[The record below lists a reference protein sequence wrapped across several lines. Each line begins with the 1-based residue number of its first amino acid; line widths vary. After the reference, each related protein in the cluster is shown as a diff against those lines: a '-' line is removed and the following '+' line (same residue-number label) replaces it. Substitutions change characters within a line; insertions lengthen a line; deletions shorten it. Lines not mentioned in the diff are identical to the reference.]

1 MYKFRISKSLPFWAK
16 NNDNKPSLEIL
27 NKWKQD
33 NLVEATNITVNFLD
47 FQNVIINTEFN
58 GIKYIEI
65 KNTID
70 ENDTRYY
77 YVNTIDAVGSNNT
90 YRFRGIIDIY
100 ASYTVNFIN
109 DNLDTELVFLRKHE
123 YDKKALQI
131 EDTSIQ
137 ALPKFYKNFYFK
149 KVLFNKDENKNVWY
163 GNKTGLSGDD
173 LVNANKYYVF
183 KDGPN
188 GGYKFFPIFS
198 KTLDAI
204 LYYEEQVKGNKEF
217 YGEWWNG
224 RSNGNLRQE
233 IPDNVNQAV
242 VNAYEQNKIIQFYYK
257 KVNYGY
263 RFPAHTVWLSRWN
276 KIENVPYGTLPIDI
290 SAYNTSGNNAGAGL
304 KYIDY
309 NIIMLGN
316 TIYHAKYTNITVSK
330 HGDIDYVRDNGRM
343 FAVDIFEN
351 NPVQRTKK
359 VKNSIT
365 GLEEYRR
372 KEENINKFLGI
383 FYLPH
388 FFNFSK
394 FDFEGDYV
402 YVTINPTGDNIGL
415 FNIFDYNMSSI
426 TDKLNNSTY
435 STPYFLKYLNIK
447 YFGNTINA
455 EFRVNDMN
463 KIFIGGKIFFTDTC
477 NIISKS
483 DELISLDKS
492 VISFPYQLP
501 IGVDTYEQ
509 YVKAN
514 RNVTDTGFA
523 IERQKQDLAI
533 AQSLFGG
540 TVGAIGSAA
549 KAVGKGMSGDIAGAA
564 SAAAD
569 TVGAIGGTAFGIVGQ
584 IQGMQQMEQKIR
596 AQYQQANMTMGNNI
610 QFSNIANAALTEYYD
625 SNDEQYEGVEISDL
639 DENSLVQLNNYIF
652 FNGYLNPEKDTLSN
666 RLNKN
671 RKFNFIQIDAQLL
684 MTIINI
690 HYNENRLNNEIYS
703 MIIDQLTNG
712 IRIWNEDIEKVDLP
726 VYDDNE
732 EWPDQPSDTR
742 PPITPEQPPIDT
754 SYIVNI
760 EYGPSPTLIELG
772 ACTAC
777 WGFAFFMI
785 YFNNKDPNNYSNN
798 FSLLDYKTAN
808 YEDLVLL
815 HLTDDIKEHK
825 NEPKRLILNI
835 DMTNIKMKEPYN
847 WDRAYHR
854 LFRWGDREIGDITL
868 IKSVDITLTNCSIPE
883 LSTTNW
889 IDYLASE
896 NFNNIPFKLTVN
908 GSVIFDG
915 IWVNKGNK
923 KKYRKMGLCEYDGT
937 KQDR

>member
-1 MYKFRISKSLPFWAK
+1 MYKIKISTKSPFWAK
-16 NNDNKPSLEIL
+16 NNDNKPSLELFKKWL
-27 NKWKQD
+27 NENMIDAPNVFINYQ
-33 NLVEATNITVNFLD
+33 D
-47 FQNVIINTEFN
+47 FQNIIINTEFN

-90 YRFRGIIDIY
+90 YKFKGIIDIY
-100 ASYTVNFIN
+100 ASYTINFIN
-109 DNLDTELVFLRKHE
+109 DNLETELVFLRKHE

-131 EDTSIQ
+131 EDASIQ
-137 ALPKFYKNFYFK
+137 SLPKLYKNFYFK
-149 KVLFNKDENKNVWY
+149 KVQFNYNEQNNIWY

-173 LVNANKYYVF
+173 LLNANKYYVF

-198 KTLDAI
+198 KTLDAT
-204 LYYEEQVKGNKEF
+204 LYYEEQVKGSKIF
-217 YGEWWNG
+217 TGGFWNG
-224 RSNGNLRQE
+224 RSNGNLKQE

-242 VNAYEQNKIIQFYYK
+242 VSAYEQNQIVEYLYR

-263 RFPAHTVWLSRWN
+263 RFPAHTIWLSNWN

-304 KYIDY
+304 RYIDY

-316 TIYHAKYTNITVSK
+316 TIYHSKHINITSSK
-330 HGDIDYVRDNGRM
+330 FGDIDNVRDNGRM
-343 FAVDIFEN
+343 FGVDIFKN
-351 NPVQRTKK
+351 NPIKRTKK

-383 FYLPH
+383 YYLPH

-394 FDFEGDYV
+394 FDFEDDYV

-415 FNIFDYNMSSI
+415 FNIFEYNISNI

-455 EFRVNDMN
+455 EFRVNNMN
-463 KIFIGGKIFFTDTC
+463 KIFIGGKMFFTDTC

-533 AQSLFGG
+533 AQGSFGG
-540 TVGAIGSAA
+540 IINSIGSSAR
-549 KAVGKGMSGDIAGAA
+549 AVGRGLHGNIAGSLA
-564 SAAAD
+564 SAADA
-569 TVGAIGGTAFGIVGQ
+569 VGSIGGAAFGIVGQ

-625 SNDEQYEGVEISDL
+625 NDSGEQYEGVEISDL
-639 DENSLVQLNNYIF
+639 DDNSLVQLNNYIL
-652 FNGYLNPEKDTLSN
+652 FNGYLNPEKDTLIN
-666 RLNKN
+666 RLNIN

-690 HYNENRLNNEIYS
+690 KYNDNKLNNEIYS

-712 IRIWNEDIEKVDLP
+712 IRIWNDDIENVNLP

-732 EWPDQPSDTR
+732 PWPDQPSDTR
-742 PPITPEQPPIDT
+742 PPIVPEQPPIQPAPTNIVHTFNGLLYYDNNSSLRT
-754 SYIVNI
+754 YDNVHLIIGNDGYLYTNNSPHVCNDPNWVRLQINPNDGFIIECLISKNSYISIAAIADINGKDIVINNVDR
-760 EYGPSPTLIELG
+760 YDPTNP
-772 ACTAC
+772 
-777 WGFAFFMI
+777 GFKFNKI
-785 YFNNKDPNNYSNN
+785 IFNNLDPYNKGIVNNY
-798 FSLLDYKTAN
+798 
-808 YEDLVLL
+808 
-815 HLTDDIKEHK
+815 
-825 NEPKRLILNI
+825 
-835 DMTNIKMKEPYN
+835 
-847 WDRAYHR
+847 
-854 LFRWGDREIGDITL
+854 
-868 IKSVDITLTNCSIPE
+868 IKSEDYIEPIRVRSITINT
-883 LSTTNW
+883 
-889 IDYLASE
+889 IDGE
-896 NFNNIPFKLTVN
+896 TI
-908 GSVIFDG
+908 
-915 IWVNKGNK
+915 IWQAN
-923 KKYRKMGLCEYDGT
+923 
-937 KQDR
+937 

>member
-1 MYKFRISKSLPFWAK
+1 MYQFRISYTLPFWAK

-77 YVNTIDAVGSNNT
+77 YVNTIDTVGSNNT
-90 YRFRGIIDIY
+90 YRFRGVIDIY
-100 ASYTVNFIN
+100 ASFTINFIQE
-109 DNLDTELVFLRKHE
+109 NLSTELVFLRKHK

-131 EDTSIQ
+131 EDANIQ
-137 ALPKFYKNFYFK
+137 SLPKLYKNFYFK
-149 KVLFNKDENKNVWY
+149 KVLFNKDENKNIWY

-198 KTLDAI
+198 KTLDAT
-204 LYYEEQVKGNKEF
+204 LYFEEQIRGNKIFSGEF
-217 YGEWWNG
+217 WNG
-224 RSNGNLRQE
+224 RSNGTLKQE
-233 IPDNVNQAV
+233 IPDNVNNAV
-242 VNAYEQNKIIQFYYK
+242 VNAYENNNIIEYYYK

-263 RFPAHTVWLSRWN
+263 RFPAHTVWLSGWN
-276 KIENVPYGTLPIDI
+276 KIKNVPYGTLPIDI
-290 SAYNTSGNNAGAGL
+290 NAYNTSGNNAGAGL

-316 TIYHAKYTNITVSK
+316 TIYHSKHTNITSSK
-330 HGDIDYVRDNGRM
+330 FGDIDNVRDNGRM

-415 FNIFDYNMSSI
+415 FNIFDYNISNI

-435 STPYFLKYLNIK
+435 STPYFLRYLNIK

-477 NIISKS
+477 NIICKS

-492 VISFPYQLP
+492 VVSFPYQLP
-501 IGVDTYEQ
+501 IGVDQYEQ
-509 YVKAN
+509 YVKSN

-523 IERQKQDLAI
+523 IERQKQDMNI
-533 AQSLFGG
+533 AKTLFGG
-540 TVGAIGSAA
+540 AMGGVKAAA
-549 KAVGKGMSGDIAGAA
+549 KAATGDFVGAA
-564 SAAAD
+564 STAISAASD
-569 TVGAIGGTAFGIVGQ
+569 TAFGMIGQ

-596 AQYQQANMTMGNNI
+596 WQYEQANMTMGNNI

-625 SNDEQYEGVEISDL
+625 SVDEQFEGVEISDL

-690 HYNENRLNNEIYS
+690 KYNENRLNNEIYS

-726 VYDDNE
+726 TYDDNDY
-732 EWPDQPSDTR
+732 WPDQPSDTR
-742 PPITPEQPPIDT
+742 PEIKPEQPPLLPTTLTINEVYDNVESYNINSPFADILYLGYDLNTQLLIQCDNLFSEQNYNNEDT
-754 SYIVNI
+754 II
-760 EYGPSPTLIELG
+760 
-772 ACTAC
+772 
-777 WGFAFFMI
+777 F
-785 YFNNKDPNNYSNN
+785 
-798 FSLLDYKTAN
+798 
-808 YEDLVLL
+808 
-815 HLTDDIKEHK
+815 
-825 NEPKRLILNI
+825 NI
-835 DMTNIKMKEPYN
+835 DMNYNNDYDNGGGDFTPFYFVNLNQLPNVVINITCNLELNKLKEWSKYS
-847 WDRAYHR
+847 
-854 LFRWGDREIGDITL
+854 GDADEV
-868 IKSVDITLTNCSIPE
+868 IKPFIVHI
-883 LSTTNW
+883 
-889 IDYLASE
+889 
-896 NFNNIPFKLTVN
+896 NFDGTQE
-908 GSVIFDG
+908 SVITTYILWD
-915 IWVNKGNK
+915 
-923 KKYRKMGLCEYDGT
+923 EYDDNYPFVINYNGV
-937 KQDR
+937 KIYGK

>member
-1 MYKFRISKSLPFWAK
+1 MYKFRVSYKLPFWAK

-27 NKWKQD
+27 NKWKKD
-33 NLVEATNITVNFLD
+33 NLVEATNITINFLD
-47 FQNVIINTEFN
+47 FQNILINTEFN

-90 YRFRGIIDIY
+90 YRFNGVIDIY
-100 ASYTVNFIN
+100 ASYTINFIN
-109 DNLDTELVFLRKHE
+109 DNLETELVFLRKHE

-131 EDTSIQ
+131 EDASIQ
-137 ALPKFYKNFYFK
+137 SLPKLYKNFYFK
-149 KVLFNKDENKNVWY
+149 KVIFNKDENKNIWY

-173 LVNANKYYVF
+173 LLNANKYYVF

-198 KTLDAI
+198 KTLDAT
-204 LYYEEQVKGNKEF
+204 LYYEEQVKGSKIF
-217 YGEWWNG
+217 TGGFWNG
-224 RSNGNLRQE
+224 RSNGFLKQE

-242 VNAYEQNKIIQFYYK
+242 VQAYEHNQIIEYLYR

-263 RFPAHTVWLSRWN
+263 KFPAHTVWLSEWN

-309 NIIMLGN
+309 NITMLGN
-316 TIYHAKYTNITVSK
+316 TVYYSKHINITSSK
-330 HGDIDYVRDNGRM
+330 FGDIDNVRDNGRM
-343 FAVDIFEN
+343 FGVDIFEN
-351 NPVQRTKK
+351 NPIKRTKK

-383 FYLPH
+383 YYLPH

-394 FDFEGDYV
+394 FAFESDYV

-415 FNIFDYNMSSI
+415 FNIFDYNISNI

-463 KIFIGGKIFFTDTC
+463 KIFVGGKIFFTDTC

-492 VISFPYQLP
+492 IISFPYQLP

-533 AQSLFGG
+533 AQGLFGG
-540 TVGAIGSAA
+540 AIGAIGSSA
-549 KAVGKGMSGDIAGAA
+549 KAIGKGISGDIAGAVGASA
-564 SAAAD
+564 SAA
-569 TVGAIGGTAFGIVGQ
+569 GSIGGAAFGIVGQ
-584 IQGMQQMEQKIR
+584 IQGMQQLEQKIK

-610 QFSNIANAALTEYYD
+610 QFSNISNAALTEYYD
-625 SNDEQYEGVEISDL
+625 SDTGEQFEGVEISDL
-639 DENSLVQLNNYIF
+639 DDNSLVQLNNYIF
-652 FNGYLNPEKDTLSN
+652 FNGYLNPTKDKLKN
-666 RLNKN
+666 RLNTN

-690 HYNENRLNNEIYS
+690 KYNENKLNNEIYS

-712 IRIWNEDIEKVDLP
+712 IRIWNENIENVDLP
-726 VYDDNE
+726 IYDDNE
-732 EWPDQPSDTR
+732 PWPDQPSDTR
-742 PPITPEQPPIDT
+742 PPITPEQPPIQSKPTISIGSTANIYYYDIN
-754 SYIVNI
+754 SELKKYYGIHLIIGNDGYIYTNN
-760 EYGPSPTLIELG
+760 YG
-772 ACTAC
+772 ACNSTK
-777 WGFAFFMI
+777 WEKKQINPNDGFVAECLGSNDSSLKIVAIADINGQDIIINNVDRFDKTNPTWWFNKI
-785 YFNNKDPNNYSNN
+785 EFNNLDPFNKGVVNNYIQ
-798 FSLLDYKTAN
+798 
-808 YEDLVLL
+808 
-815 HLTDDIKEHK
+815 LTDYI
-825 NEPKRLILNI
+825 EPMRVRSITINTI
-835 DMTNIKMKEPYN
+835 DGE
-847 WDRAYHR
+847 
-854 LFRWGDREIGDITL
+854 
-868 IKSVDITLTNCSIPE
+868 
-883 LSTTNW
+883 
-889 IDYLASE
+889 
-896 NFNNIPFKLTVN
+896 
-908 GSVIFDG
+908 VI
-915 IWVNKGNK
+915 IWKA
-923 KKYRKMGLCEYDGT
+923 T
-937 KQDR
+937 